1 MVNLVVRS
9 TTVPMAERP
18 VPIIRSPS
26 QCPGTARSSA
36 SGGRSLIMTSSV
48 DVTLR
53 TLLCAGSRN
62 AQRSPRSKTR
72 DEFTFQRAAA
82 LDVERLV
89 DRLVGDPHRLV
100 VGKVDRQPVRDLLR
114 APRAR
119 PHPIL
124 SAGPVA
130 ALPGRSR
137 RSDHRPIRCVD
148 NTSEAILHVVTEPI
162 IDHQFRRP
170 GPAGQPAPPSIARPR
185 PDTRGSLP
193 ESQRCGGA
201 HVRPSTVTG

>member
-1 MVNLVVRS
+1 MDKHGESGRALDDGADGGAAGADYQV
-9 TTVPMAERP
+9 AFP
-18 VPIIRSPS
+18 VPGHGSIVGLRWSFTDHDLV
-26 QCPGTARSSA
+26 G
-36 SGGRSLIMTSSV
+36 

-62 AQRSPRSKTR
+62 AQRSSRSKTR

-162 IDHQFRRP
+162 IDDQFRRP
-170 GPAGQPAPPSIARPR
+170 RPAGSQLRLPLRDPGPILELRSPSRSVAAEL
-185 PDTRGSLP
+185 T
-193 ESQRCGGA
+193 
-201 HVRPSTVTG
+201 

>member
-26 QCPGTARSSA
+26 QCPGTGSIVGLRWSFTDHDLV
-36 SGGRSLIMTSSV
+36 G

-62 AQRSPRSKTR
+62 AQRSSRSKTR

-148 NTSEAILHVVTEPI
+148 NTSEAILHVATEPI
-162 IDHQFRRP
+162 IDDQFRRP
-170 GPAGQPAPPSIARPR
+170 GPAGSQLRLPLRDPGPILELRSPSRSVAAEL
-185 PDTRGSLP
+185 T
-193 ESQRCGGA
+193 
-201 HVRPSTVTG
+201 